1 MGWLIFAALVAALL
15 VFAWS
20 YDRRQRRAG
29 SDHRGI
35 SPSELGTRVTGG
47 DVFRQGREVP
57 QALMLQRRCLPRHT
71 ARS

>member
-20 YDRRQRRAG
+20 YDRRQRRSG

-35 SPSELGTRVTGG
+35 SPSELGTRVTGAMSSG
-47 DVFRQGREVP
+47 KDVKFRRP
-57 QALMLQRRCLPRHT
+57 
-71 ARS
+71 